1 MLERRGETPVA
12 RLTIFV
18 KGNLDVKN
26 SLHSYVQG
34 KKVVWNGVN
43 EIVRARYPGA
53 AVHVQHE
60 TWTRS
65 DALLASD
72 SVVPEEIQTRNL
84 ALAPY
89 TGLAQFSQK
98 LFNVECAAIVLSIQP
113 DLTTSL
119 LRSRRG
125 GYLFYPNQSNTWSS
139 DDKDWMHENFER
151 LGPLTPE
158 ASMQNFH
165 QIIEKI
171 RLRSQAPIL
180 IYNVSAV
187 VPGEDI
193 HSYEGME
200 DSFTTRIRRFNLGLV
215 ELSQRTGVSII
226 DVDRIVARAGA
237 DKLKSDALHLTA
249 EGYELIAEEVV
260 RVLDD
265 YGCFPAAKVM

>member
-1 MLERRGETPVA
+1 VA
-12 RLTIFV
+12 RLSIFA

-34 KKVVWNGVN
+34 KKVFWNGIN
-43 EIVRARYPGA
+43 EIVRRQHPGA
-53 AVHVQHE
+53 SVHVQHE

-65 DALLASD
+65 DALLMSD
-72 SVVPEEIQTRNL
+72 GVTPAEIESRNL
-84 ALAPY
+84 ALGVY
-89 TGLAQFSQK
+89 TAAAQFSQK
-98 LFNVECAAIVLSIQP
+98 LFNVDCSAIVLSIQT
-113 DLTTSL
+113 DLTTSM
-119 LRSRRG
+119 LRCRGG
-125 GYLFYPNQSNTWSS
+125 GYLFYPNQSNTWSPE
-139 DDKDWMHENFER
+139 DKIWMRENFER

-158 ASMQNFH
+158 ESMQNFL
-165 QIIEKI
+165 QIIQKI

-200 DSFTTRIRRFNLGLV
+200 DCFSTRIRRFNLGLV
-215 ELSQRTGVSII
+215 ELSQRTGVNII

-249 EGYELIAEEVV
+249 EGYELIAREVV

-265 YGCFPAAKVM
+265 YGCFPPAGAM